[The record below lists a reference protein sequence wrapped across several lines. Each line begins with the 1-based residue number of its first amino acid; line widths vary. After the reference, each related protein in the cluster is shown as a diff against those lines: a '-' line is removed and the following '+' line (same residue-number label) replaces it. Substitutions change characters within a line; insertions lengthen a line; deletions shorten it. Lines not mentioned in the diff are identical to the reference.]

1 MSKIDNIGIVGYGA
15 YIPIYRIKIE
25 EIASQWNEDAEQI
38 KKGLNVECKS
48 VRGLDEDEV
57 TIAVEAAWNALKRA
71 PEVNPKEIGAI
82 YIGSESKPYA
92 VKPSATIVATAIG
105 ASFNIRAADY
115 EFACKAGTE
124 AIISCI
130 AQVKSKLIKYGLA
143 IGADCSQ
150 SWPGDVLEYTAAA
163 GGAAFIIGEKNNK
176 TIAYFEGQYS
186 VGSDTADFWRRDTI
200 QFPRHTGRFTGEP
213 AYFKHVI
220 GAAKGLMEELNLKP
234 KDFDYFVPHQ
244 PNGSFPLRVAKQ
256 LGFEESKVKPGLISP
271 YVGNFYSGSSPVGF
285 CKVLDQAKPG
295 ERVLLVSF
303 GSGAGADAF
312 SIVVQDCIEE
322 KRNLAPKVEYYL
334 NRKVFLSYGIYSRHM
349 SLIRGVNYA

>member
-1 MSKIDNIGIVGYGA
+1 MQIKDIGILGYGV
-15 YIPIYRIKIE
+15 YIPIYRIEIG
-25 EIASQWNEDAEQI
+25 EIAFQWNRNSEQI
-38 KKGLNVECKS
+38 KKGLRVEYKS
-48 VRGLDEDEV
+48 VKGLDEDEV
-57 TIAVEAAWNALKRA
+57 TISVEAAWNALKRA

-82 YIGSESKPYA
+82 YVGSESKPYA
-92 VKPSATIVATAIG
+92 VKPTATIVAAAIG

-150 SWPGDVLEYTAAA
+150 SWPGDELEYTAAS
-163 GGAAFIIGEKNNK
+163 GGAAFIIGEKNDK
-176 TIAYFEGQYS
+176 AVAYFEGQYS
-186 VGSDTADFWRRDTI
+186 VCSDMPDFWRRDTI

-213 AYFKHVI
+213 AYFKHI
-220 GAAKGLMEELNLKP
+220 IEAAKGLMNDLGLKP
-234 KDFDYFVPHQ
+234 NDFNYFIPHQ
-244 PNGSFPLRVAKQ
+244 PNGSFPIRVAKQ
-256 LGFEESKVKPGLISP
+256 LGFEEDKVKPGLISP
-271 YVGNFYSGSSPVGF
+271 YVGNLYSGSSPVGL
-285 CKVLDQAKPG
+285 CKVLDQAKSG
-295 ERVLLVSF
+295 ERILLVSF

-312 SIVVQDCIEE
+312 SIIVQDCIDE

-334 NRKVFLSYGIYSRHM
+334 NRKIFLSYGRYSRHM